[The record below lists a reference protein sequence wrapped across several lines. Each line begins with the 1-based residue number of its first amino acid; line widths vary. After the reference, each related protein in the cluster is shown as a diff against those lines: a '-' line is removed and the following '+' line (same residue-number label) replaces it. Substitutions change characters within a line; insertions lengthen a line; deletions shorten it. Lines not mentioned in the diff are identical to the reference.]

1 MKKILTVLLALFMLA
16 LCVACSKPDE
26 SVIASYTLPS
36 GEVTEVE
43 MKLASNTDI
52 VQYLLYVPSDW
63 TVKDRS
69 ASTVAYVSE
78 QNKSSVSVAQWNL
91 TSEYTTIDAWWALA
105 LDEYTN
111 TMPDFALVGEQGIA
125 RTLDGAEAKEYNYTA
140 RFSGVTY
147 KYCVIASIDQ
157 GSIHV
162 ITYTST
168 EELFNEAYP
177 IFNEAI
183 LGAFKFD

>member
-1 MKKILTVLLALFMLA
+1 MKKILTLLLAILTLFA
-16 LCVACSKPDE
+16 FVSCAEIPE
-26 SVIASYTLPS
+26 SVIGSYTVN
-36 GEVTEVE
+36 GEVKQIE

-52 VQYLLYVPSDW
+52 VQYLLYVPNDW
-63 TVKDRS
+63 VIKDQS

-105 LDEYTN
+105 LDEYTK
-111 TMPDFALVGEQGIA
+111 TIPDFTLIGEQGIPC
-125 RTLDGAEAKEYNYTA
+125 TIDSVEAKEYNYTA
-140 RFSGVTY
+140 TFSGVTY
-147 KYCVIASIDQ
+147 KYCAVASIDQ

-168 EELFNEAYP
+168 EELYNETYP
-177 IFNEAI
+177 IFKEAI
-183 LGAFKFD
+183 LGTFKFN